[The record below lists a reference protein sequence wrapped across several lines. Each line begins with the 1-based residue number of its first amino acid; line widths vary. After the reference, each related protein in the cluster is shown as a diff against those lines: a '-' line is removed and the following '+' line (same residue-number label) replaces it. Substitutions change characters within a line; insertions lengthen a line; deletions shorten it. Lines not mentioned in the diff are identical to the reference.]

1 MRSYTQHSLSCF
13 VLQKSAYYIDLTN
26 EASILV
32 QLIREN
38 DDEVKRYV
46 SVAKQQTADTF
57 EN

>member
-1 MRSYTQHSLSCF
+1 